1 LEDVLLG
8 IFVED
13 GREAL
18 DEFGRVV
25 WEVIF

>member
-8 IFVED
+8 IFVEHV
-13 GREAL
+13 REAL